1 MLWQNRD
8 LVALGKM
15 RGCLLDRGDELSLSP
30 AFLAK
35 AMLVVFQGTLLFKVC
50 HDVSMDDVF
59 QQFACYS
66 RGNLLLC
73 ASLPS

>member
-15 RGCLLDRGDELSLSP
+15 RGCLLDCGDELSLSP

-50 HDVSMDDVF
+50 HDVAMDDVF

-66 RGNLLLC
+66 HGNLLLC